1 MTSFDTVIDRA
12 LSIVSDYK
20 LTKLYNQSE
29 ENFTNRVDSLLIQSL
44 PQFGRCRQSLDFDK
58 ETREFVSN
66 LTAQEI
72 YILGC
77 FWVISWWE
85 YETNNAAQIA
95 LKLGIKNQY
104 SYNSESQN
112 FKEKSNVIDKLRE
125 EVDRAINEYL
135 LMNLADYEY

>member
-44 PQFGRCRQSLDFDK
+44 PQFGRCRQSLEFDA
-58 ETREFVSN
+58 EAREFVSD

-85 YETNNAAQIA
+85 HETNNAAQIA

>member
-44 PQFGRCRQSLDFDK
+44 PQFGRCRQSLDFDE
-58 ETREFVSN
+58 ETREFVSD
-66 LTAQEI
+66 LTAQET